1 MRFLRVRLKV
11 RMSKKITNK
20 GTSGEYGRVVKYLG
34 LLGGAQGVSLLVNLL
49 RNKIA
54 STLLGTVGLGLIGLY
69 NRTVQ
74 MFSDCTNLSLSY
86 SAVRKLSDTYENAT
100 AEDVTHYVKVTRSI
114 ALLTGIVGMLLF
126 VIFSPLVMKYISD
139 GNDYSSWYFVALSP
153 VVLFMAVSGG
163 EVAVLRGARQL
174 NSLAIYTL
182 WSSFV
187 ALLVAVPVYFFFG
200 VAGIL
205 PSILIIGLLQMSGV
219 LYNSVRLFEYKV
231 APFSLQLLRDGV
243 EMLKL
248 GAGYIYTTILT
259 SFSVWMIYSMISN
272 IGGEAE
278 LGLFL
283 SGYLLLSM
291 LPSVL
296 FAALDSEYYPRLSG
310 AFGNVKV
317 RNTMVNEQIEVHLL
331 VQTPIILAA
340 VAVLP
345 FLFPILYSGEF
356 LPAVAMTRFAMFGL
370 LFHILTYPISF
381 MPLSKGDVGV
391 FILQETV
398 YNVANVTLVI
408 IGYRFWGLEG
418 VGIALLLA
426 RMLDL
431 TVAFSISYF
440 RYGFR
445 LSPCSL
451 GYAFASLA
459 FAVMAFCSVFCMHGL
474 LSWICSS
481 VVVLMSVAFSGYF
494 LARHGDIFNKILK
507 RFKLRR

>member
-1 MRFLRVRLKV
+1 
-11 RMSKKITNK
+11 MSKKTINS
-20 GTSGEYGRVVKYLG
+20 GISGEYGRVVKYLG
-34 LLGGAQGVSLLVNLL
+34 LLGGAQGISLLVNLL
-49 RNKIA
+49 RNKVA

-86 SAVRKLSDTYENAT
+86 SAVRKLSDAYENAT
-100 AEDVTHYVKVTRSI
+100 TDDVIHYVKVTRSI

-163 EVAVLRGARQL
+163 EVAVLRGVRQL
-174 NSLAIYTL
+174 NYLAIYTL
-182 WSSFV
+182 WTSFV
-187 ALLVAVPVYFFFG
+187 ALFVALPVYFFFG
-200 VAGIL
+200 IDGIL
-205 PSILIIGLLQMSGV
+205 PSILVIGLLQMLGV
-219 LYNSVRLFEYKV
+219 LYNSVRLFKYKV
-231 APFSLQLLRDGV
+231 SPFSLRLLRDGV
-243 EMLKL
+243 DMLKL
-248 GAGYIYTTILT
+248 GAGYIYTTVLT
-259 SFSVWMIYSMISN
+259 SFSVWVIYSMISN
-272 IGGEAE
+272 IGGDAE
-278 LGLFL
+278 LGLFS

-310 AFGNVKV
+310 AFGNIKA

-331 VQTPIILAA
+331 VQTPVILAA
-340 VAVLP
+340 VVVLP
-345 FLFPILYSGEF
+345 LLFPILYSGEF
-356 LPAVAMTRFAMFGL
+356 VPAVTMTQLAMFGL

-398 YNVANVTLVI
+398 YNVANVVLVI
-408 IGYRFWGLEG
+408 TGYRCWGLEG
-418 VGIALLLA
+418 VGVALLLA

-431 TVAFSISYF
+431 AVAFSISCF

-451 GYAFASLA
+451 RYAFTNFVFVL
-459 FAVMAFCSVFCMHGL
+459 MAFCSVFCMRGI
-474 LSWICSS
+474 LSWICSLIA
-481 VVVLMSVAFSGYF
+481 VVSSMAFSVYF
-494 LARHGDIFNKILK
+494 LAHHGDIFNKILK
-507 RFKLRR
+507 RLKIKR

>member
-1 MRFLRVRLKV
+1 MG
-11 RMSKKITNK
+11 KKTINN

-49 RNKIA
+49 RNKVA

-74 MFSDCTNLSLSY
+74 MFCDCTNLSLSY
-86 SAVRKLSDTYENAT
+86 SAVRKLSDAYENAT
-100 AEDVTHYVKVTRSI
+100 TDDVMHYVKVTRSI
-114 ALLTGIVGMLLF
+114 ALLTGLVGMLLF

-139 GNDYSSWYFVALSP
+139 GNDYSPWYFVALSP

-163 EVAVLRGARQL
+163 EVAVLRGVRQL

-182 WSSFV
+182 WTSFV
-187 ALLVAVPVYFFFG
+187 ALFVAVPVYFFFG
-200 VAGIL
+200 VDGIL
-205 PSILIIGLLQMSGV
+205 PSILIIGLLQMLGV
-219 LYNSVRLFEYKV
+219 LYNSVRLFDYKV
-231 APFSLQLLRDGV
+231 SPFSLRLLRDGV

-248 GAGYIYTTILT
+248 GAGYIYTTVLT

-272 IGGEAE
+272 IGGDAE
-278 LGLFL
+278 LGLFS

-310 AFGNVKV
+310 AFGNIKL

-331 VQTPIILAA
+331 VQTPIILTA
-340 VAVLP
+340 VVVLP
-345 FLFPILYSGEF
+345 LLFPILYSGEF
-356 LPAVAMTRFAMFGL
+356 VPAVTMTRLAMFGL

-398 YNVANVTLVI
+398 YNVANVALVI
-408 IGYRFWGLEG
+408 TGYRYWGLGG
-418 VGIALLLA
+418 VGVALLLA

-431 TVAFSISYF
+431 AVAFSISYF

-451 GYAFASLA
+451 RYAFTNLA
-459 FAVMAFCSVFCMHGL
+459 FVLMAFCSVFCMRGI
-474 LSWICSS
+474 LSWICSLIAVGAS
-481 VVVLMSVAFSGYF
+481 IAFSAYF
-494 LARHGDIFNKILK
+494 LAHHVDIFNKILK
-507 RFKLRR
+507 RLKIKR